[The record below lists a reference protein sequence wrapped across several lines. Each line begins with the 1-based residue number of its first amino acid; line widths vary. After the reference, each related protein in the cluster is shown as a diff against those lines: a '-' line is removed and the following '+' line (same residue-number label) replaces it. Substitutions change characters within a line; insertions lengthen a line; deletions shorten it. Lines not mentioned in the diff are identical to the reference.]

1 MDMTCTDVDLFLK
14 KLTFTLLCKR
24 EREIGLQSGGKMKRE
39 REMPSDLGL
48 CKSFVEFSD

>member
-24 EREIGLQSGGKMKRE
+24 ERERDRFAEWGKDEERE
-39 REMPSDLGL
+39 RNALRFGL
-48 CKSFVEFSD
+48 V